1 LKKSAG
7 TRLIPACVAL
17 LVALGGCAFQEKI
30 DNLVVDDIAPA
41 LVKDGTYRGV
51 ERILPVTASVRV
63 TVSGGRI
70 TDIALRSHIHGPD
83 HGAEAILP
91 RVIEA
96 QSLRVDA
103 VAGAT
108 YSSRVVRKAI
118 ERALRKG
125 L

>member
-1 LKKSAG
+1 MKKSADAH
-7 TRLIPACVAL
+7 LMLACAAMVA
-17 LVALGGCAFQEKI
+17 ALGGCAFQEKI
-30 DNLVVDDIAPA
+30 DKLVVDNVSPA
-41 LVKDGTYRGV
+41 LVRDGTYRGS

-70 TDIALRSHIHGPD
+70 TDIALLSHLHGPD
-83 HGAEAILP
+83 HGADAILP

-96 QSLRVDA
+96 QSLQVDA

-108 YSSRVVRKAI
+108 FSSKVVRKAI

>member
-1 LKKSAG
+1 MVKSG
-7 TRLIPACVAL
+7 GVRLFLAAAAMLFV
-17 LVALGGCAFQEKI
+17 LGGCGFDVKI
-30 DNLVVDDIAPA
+30 NKLVIENVDPA
-41 LVKDGTYRGV
+41 RVKDGIYRGV

-70 TDIALRSHIHGPD
+70 TDIALVSHLHGPD
-83 HGAEAILP
+83 HGADAILP

-96 QSLRVDA
+96 QSLQVDA

-108 YSSRVVRKAI
+108 YSSKVVRKAI
-118 ERALRKG
+118 ERALTKG